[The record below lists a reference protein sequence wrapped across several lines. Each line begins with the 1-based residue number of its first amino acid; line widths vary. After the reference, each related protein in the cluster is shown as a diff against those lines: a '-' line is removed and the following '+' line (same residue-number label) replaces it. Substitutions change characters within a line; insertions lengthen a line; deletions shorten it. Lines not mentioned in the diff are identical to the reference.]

1 MLKLFH
7 KKTNEKAEEIK
18 ETVSQLLEI
27 MGFEAKVEA
36 SEDEPGTLNI
46 AITAEEGGSLIGQG
60 GVSLFALQHI
70 IRLLAAKKLGEE
82 TKSIVLDV
90 NDYRKGRVEILK
102 EFISEKANQVVREQ
116 REFSF
121 EPMTPY
127 ERRIAHVLLGERQDV
142 VCESEGEGETRHIV
156 IRPAGK
162 GPKNYYKF
170 KIPERRGFFGDKI
183 FNFYSSFKP

>member
-156 IRPAGK
+156 IRPV
-162 GPKNYYKF
+162 
-170 KIPERRGFFGDKI
+170 
-183 FNFYSSFKP
+183 